1 MSNVEENLMENKADD
16 IKIIAR
22 SYECAGCGEY
32 FDSFDRLR
40 QHEVDCRDDNVDDES
55 L

>member
-1 MSNVEENLMENKADD
+1 MDNNADD
-16 IKIIAR
+16 IKTMAR
-22 SYECAGCGEY
+22 SYQCDGCGEF

-40 QHEVDCRDDNVDDES
+40 QHEVDCRDDNVDEES